1 MPGPRQPRD
10 PRGPGRSE
18 PWRRSRDPR
27 GPGRRRRPR
36 DPRGQGRSEPGRP
49 RDPRGPGRSEPGLPG
64 RPRDPRGQGRSEPG
78 FCELRGPG
86 RSEPG
91 SQKPV
96 PGVKATAEQ
105 TRNRRQPVHLY
116 SLSSLV
122 VKDQDHLQRSRRT
135 STSQTP
141 WWRFVIPQRWV
152 ACGTHFPLTA
162 RICW

>member
-49 RDPRGPGRSEPGLPG
+49 RDPRGPGRSEPG

-122 VKDQDHLQRSRRT
+122 VKDQDHLQRRSRRT

-141 WWRFVIPQRWV
+141 WWRFAIPRRWV